1 MKVETIRYFFKD
13 NKVVNVSTAIPCAN
27 AEQILDIKGEHNL
40 SLYAVDSND
49 LQSIKKF
56 DDIVIDKGRK
66 HEKVALSR
74 YLLGQEKIPVLD
86 SEFKSSA
93 QAPRSIR
100 DLLKRAEQ
108 RGDRNVYILGV
119 NKDVLDELRTTSKDF
134 DELIKSTFSDEPSSS
149 NDHIRHTLHPD
160 QLERLF
166 LGNSEQAKKVRFF
179 IETAAKSEDEVLI
192 LGETGTGKEVIA
204 KAIHLLRFGNRK
216 EMQVINCSAISADLL
231 ENELFGHKKGA
242 FTGADKDKK
251 GIWQLAQDSTLFLD
265 EIGDLSRDHQAKILR
280 ALSDKKIRPVGSD
293 KQVSVNARI
302 IAATNVDLVSKV
314 KYREF
319 REDLYYRLN
328 TFPIFVPPLRDRKDD
343 IEILTSTFWN
353 DITDDSA
360 KPLSNEVVDEMRK
373 RDWPGN
379 VRVLHSFMRCLRN
392 LNREKISRGEDITL
406 KDLSFTFAY
415 HGQHHFLP
423 QQNITSEDVRLHPAL
438 CLRRLKR
445 VSDILFSIKI
455 AIPSLLENQTKET
468 IHQDSIRNNIRELY
482 MLCQE
487 DATLFHSVP
496 TLNEVC
502 GFVDEMK
509 KLDVDFLS
517 FSNNEANS
525 WLKISEKLTRVMEA
539 VFNEIHRITA

>member
-1 MKVETIRYFFKD
+1 MNVETVKYFFKD
-13 NKVVNVSTAIPCAN
+13 DKVVNVSTVIPCAH
-27 AEQILDIKGEHNL
+27 AHQILNIREEHDL
-40 SLYAVDSND
+40 SLYALDSDD

-56 DDIVIDKGRK
+56 DDIVIDKGKK
-66 HEKVALSR
+66 HEKQSLSR
-74 YLLGQEKIPVLD
+74 YLLGQKKIPLLE
-86 SEFKSSA
+86 SGFKSSA

-108 RGDRNVYILGV
+108 QGDRNIYILGV
-119 NKDVLDELRTTSKDF
+119 SKDVLGELRKNSEKF
-134 DELIKSTFSDEPSSS
+134 DELIKSTFNDEPNSSAGRI
-149 NDHIRHTLHPD
+149 HHGQHPD

-231 ENELFGHKKGA
+231 ENELFGHKKEA
-242 FTGADKDKK
+242 FTGADQDKK

-280 ALSDKKIRPVGSD
+280 ALSDKTIRPVGSD
-293 KQVSVNARI
+293 TQIGVNARI
-302 IAATNVDLVSKV
+302 VAATNVDLVSKV

-343 IEILTSTFWN
+343 IAILASTFWN

-360 KPLSNEVVDEMRK
+360 KPLSDEVVNEMKK

-392 LNREKISRGEDITL
+392 LNRDKISRGEDITL

-423 QQNITSEDVRLHPAL
+423 QQSISSEDVRLHPAH

-445 VSDILFSIKI
+445 VSDILFSIKL
-455 AIPSLLENQTKET
+455 AIPSLLEDLNKET
-468 IHQDSIRNNIRELY
+468 NHRDSIRNNIRELY

-487 DATLFHSVP
+487 DAALFHSVP
-496 TLNEVC
+496 TLNKVC
-502 GFVDEMK
+502 GFVDDMK
-509 KLDVDFLS
+509 KLDVDFLPS
-517 FSNNEANS
+517 SNNGAAS
-525 WLKISEKLTRVMEA
+525 WLKISENLTRVMEV
-539 VFNEIHRITA
+539 VFDEIHRITA

>member
-1 MKVETIRYFFKD
+1 MQVETIKYFVKD
-13 NKVVNVSTAIPCAN
+13 DQIETVLSVIPCAHAGQVAQMKKEHSLGLYVLEN
-27 AEQILDIKGEHNL
+27 A
-40 SLYAVDSND
+40 D
-49 LQSIKKF
+49 LENIRKF
-56 DDIVIDKGRK
+56 DEIVIDKGKK

-74 YLLGQEKIPVLD
+74 YLLGQKKIPLLE
-86 SEFKSSA
+86 SGFKSSA
-93 QAPRSIR
+93 QTPRSIR
-100 DLLKRAEQ
+100 DLLNRAEQ
-108 RGDRNVYILGV
+108 LGDRNVYILGV
-119 NKDVLDELRTTSKDF
+119 SKDVLGELRNTLKDF
-134 DELIKSTFSDEPSSS
+134 GELVKSNCNDEQSSS
-149 NDHIRHTLHPD
+149 AAHISFRQQPD
-160 QLERLF
+160 QLEKLF

-179 IETAAKSEDEVLI
+179 IEAAAKSEDEVLI

-204 KAIHLLRFGNRK
+204 KAIHLLRFGKSK

-293 KQVSVNARI
+293 TQIRVNARI
-302 IAATNVDLVSKV
+302 VAATNVDLVSKV

-328 TFPIFVPPLRDRKDD
+328 TFPIFVPPLRDRKED
-343 IEILTSTFWN
+343 IAILTSTFWQ
-353 DITDDSA
+353 DITGDSA
-360 KPLSNEVVDEMRK
+360 KPLSAEVVDEMKK

-392 LNREKISRGEDITL
+392 LNRDKISRGEDITL
-406 KDLSFTFAY
+406 KDLLFTFAY
-415 HGQHHFLP
+415 HGQHQYLP
-423 QQNITSEDVRLHPAL
+423 QQSITSEDVRLHPAH

-445 VSDILFSIKI
+445 VSDILFSIKL
-455 AIPSLLENQTKET
+455 AIPCLLENQRKET
-468 IHQDSIRNNIRELY
+468 IHQDSIRNNIRELS

-487 DATLFHSVP
+487 DAALFHSVP

-502 GFVDEMK
+502 GFADEMK
-509 KLDVDFLS
+509 KLNIDFLT
-517 FSNNEANS
+517 FSNNGATS
-525 WLKISEKLTRVMEA
+525 WLKISEKLTRVMEV
-539 VFNEIHRITA
+539 VFAEINRITA